1 MRTRSPGTARRV
13 LGAGSAVALTL
24 SLIGGAVA
32 AQEPVVMMST
42 QLAPEAEAQK
52 MRDVILAGH
61 DGSVEFVVA
70 DPASLLID
78 TVRSEAQAG
87 SGDVSLVG
95 GLHGELST
103 LGAEGLLMDLSDVAA
118 DLGVNEE
125 YLELGKLG
133 TDQQLY
139 IPWMQATY
147 LMAASTE
154 ALEHLPDGAD
164 INALTWQQVTE
175 WGANLQAATGE
186 RLLGFPAGEDGL
198 IHRFFQGFAYPAFTG
213 GVNTTFADQSAVD
226 MWTWLRDTWQ
236 YVNPQSTTYGFMQE
250 PLQSGEV
257 AVAWDHAARLIEA
270 LRNNPEGFVVFPV
283 PAGPE
288 GRAFMPVI
296 AGLAIPSSAPDPE
309 GAKAAIRH
317 LLDPATQGI
326 TLQQVAFFPVVTGE
340 VQAEL
345 DPGTQAELDAVAAQ
359 TGAADALPALL
370 PINLG
375 DQGGAYNDVF
385 KNALTQIIIEGGDP
399 ATVLAGLAPSLQ
411 AIFDSTGAPCWPPDP
426 VSDGPC
432 QVGAGGAEPAGSP
445 AAEEPAAASPAA
457 SPAS

>member
-1 MRTRSPGTARRV
+1 MRRA
-13 LGAGSAVALTL
+13 LGAGTAIALAA
-24 SLIGGAVA
+24 SLLGGAVV
-32 AQEPVVMMST
+32 AQDPVVMLST

-52 MRDVILAGH
+52 MRDTILGGY
-61 DGSVEFVVA
+61 DGSVDFVSA

-78 TVRSEAQAG
+78 TIRAEAQAG
-87 SGDVSLVG
+87 SGDVSLAG
-95 GLHGELST
+95 GLHGEFAT
-103 LGAEGLLMDLSDVAA
+103 LGAEGLLMDLSDLAA
-118 DLGVNEE
+118 ELDVNAD

-147 LMAASTE
+147 LMAARKE
-154 ALEHLPDGAD
+154 ALEHLPEGAD
-164 INALTWQQVTE
+164 LNALTWDQLTQ
-175 WGANLQAATGE
+175 WGANLQEATGE

-198 IHRFFQGFAYPAFTG
+198 IHRFFQGFMYPAFTG
-213 GVNTTFADQSAVD
+213 GVNTHFADQSAVD
-226 MWTWLRDTWQ
+226 GWNWLRDTWQ

-257 AVAWDHAARLIEA
+257 WVAWDHAARLIDA
-270 LRNNPEGFVVFPV
+270 LRNDPEDFVAFPV

-296 AGLAIPSSAPDPE
+296 AGLAIPNTAPDPE
-309 GAKAAIRH
+309 GAKAVIRH

-326 TLQQVAFFPVVTGE
+326 TLQQVAFFPVVNGE

-345 DPGTQAELDAVAAQ
+345 DPGTQAELDAIAAQ

-411 AIFDSTGAPCWPPDP
+411 AIFDSTGAACWPPDP
-426 VSDGPC
+426 PSDGPC
-432 QVGAGGAEPAGSP
+432 QVGTGAAMAEGSP
-445 AAEEPAAASPAA
+445 MAEDMAEESPAN
-457 SPAS
+457 

>member
-1 MRTRSPGTARRV
+1 MRTSRPGTARRA
-13 LGAGSAVALTL
+13 LGAGSAIALAA

-32 AQEPVVMMST
+32 AQDPVVMLST

-52 MRDVILAGH
+52 MRDVILAGYE
-61 DGSVEFVVA
+61 GSVDFVGA

-78 TVRSEAQAG
+78 TIRAEAQTG
-87 SGDVSLVG
+87 SGDVSLAG
-95 GLHGELST
+95 GLHGEFAT
-103 LGAEGLLMDLSDVAA
+103 LGAEGLLMDLSDIAA
-118 DLGVNEE
+118 ELNVNAD

-147 LMAASTE
+147 LMVARAD
-154 ALEHLPDGAD
+154 ALEHLPEGAD
-164 INALTWQQVTE
+164 INALTWDQFTQ
-175 WGANLQAATGE
+175 WGANLQEATGE

-198 IHRFFQGFAYPAFTG
+198 IHRFFQGFMYPAFTG
-213 GVNTTFADQSAVD
+213 GVNTHFADQSAVD
-226 MWTWLRDTWQ
+226 AWNWLRDTWQ

-270 LRNNPEGFVVFPV
+270 LRNDPEGFVAFPV

-296 AGLAIPSSAPDPE
+296 AGLAIPNTAPDPE
-309 GAKAAIRH
+309 GAKAVIRH

-340 VQAEL
+340 VQADL
-345 DPGTQAELDAVAAQ
+345 DAGTQAELDAIAAQ

-411 AIFDSTGAPCWPPDP
+411 AIFDTTGAACWPPDP

-432 QVGAGGAEPAGSP
+432 QVGTGAAEPAM
-445 AAEEPAAASPAA
+445 